1 MITKRIRTA
10 TFTEQHPCGMFAR
23 TYTATF
29 TTWEIISPTPAFYR
43 NAPCIIIAVEWD
55 ADGRSQL
62 FILNS
67 GLRVPRCAV
76 ELTL

>member
-1 MITKRIRTA
+1 MITERIRTG

-29 TTWEIISPTPAFYR
+29 TTWEVGGPTPALYR
-43 NAPCIIIAVEWD
+43 NAPCIIIGVEWG

-67 GLRVPRCAV
+67 GLRVPRCVV
-76 ELTL
+76 EFDL